1 MRSGA
6 THWSASCRNTASR
19 GSSAS
24 STPTSSTS
32 FPLCPRRSQA
42 RPSDTSCARRKR
54 PLRNHIAVL
63 PCDGAGKEV
72 VPEAIKVLSAAG
84 AELEFQEYD
93 VNADQYMWTGQPIP
107 DAVWADLQKA
117 DTILFGAVGDPRVDD
132 AAYLAGVLL
141 RLRFKL
147 DLYVNLRPA
156 KLYHDRLSPLRRED
170 RRKID
175 LLIVRE
181 NTEGLYVGMGGR
193 FKKGTEDEVAIQ
205 EDLNTYLGVTRII
218 EYAFG
223 AAQREVVMV
232 DKSNAMT
239 HAGALWQQ
247 QWRAIAKK
255 RPDIKTRH
263 LYVDAAAMQL
273 VRDPTQFD
281 VIVTGNLFGDI
292 LSDLTAELIGGM
304 GIAPSGNVNPE
315 TKRGLFEPVHGTA
328 PDIAGRGVVNPIGA
342 ILSASM
348 MVRHLGHNEM
358 ANAIEGAVESAIRA
372 GECTRDL
379 GGSLSTHEVGDA
391 VAKRLKD

>member
-1 MRSGA
+1 M
-6 THWSASCRNTASR
+6 T
-19 GSSAS
+19 
-24 STPTSSTS
+24 
-32 FPLCPRRSQA
+32 
-42 RPSDTSCARRKR
+42 K
-54 PLRNHIAVL
+54 IAVL

-72 VPEAIKVLSAAG
+72 VPEAIKVLKAAG
-84 AELEFQEYD
+84 ADFDFEEYE
-93 VNADQYMWTGQPIP
+93 VNADQYLRTGEPIP
-107 DAVWADLQKA
+107 AHVWGELERADA
-117 DTILFGAVGDPRVDD
+117 ILFGAVGDPRVSD

-141 RLRFKL
+141 RLRFEL

-156 KLYHDRLSPLRRED
+156 RLYDDRLSPLRRD
-170 RRKID
+170 DKRGID

-193 FKKGTEDEVAIQ
+193 FKKGTDNEVAIQ
-205 EDLNTYLGVTRII
+205 EDLNTYLGVTRIL

-223 AAQREVVMV
+223 VAQREVVMV

-239 HAGALWQQ
+239 YAGALWQQ
-247 QWRAIAKK
+247 QWKAVAAKHPK
-255 RPDIKTRH
+255 VKTRH

-304 GIAPSGNVNPE
+304 GIAPSGNINPQ
-315 TKRGLFEPVHGTA
+315 TGRSLFEPVHGTA

-348 MVRHLGHNEM
+348 MVRHLGQTEM

-379 GGSLSTHEVGDA
+379 GGGLSTREVGDA
-391 VAKRLKD
+391 VARRLKD

>member
-1 MRSGA
+1 
-6 THWSASCRNTASR
+6 
-19 GSSAS
+19 
-24 STPTSSTS
+24 
-32 FPLCPRRSQA
+32 
-42 RPSDTSCARRKR
+42 
-54 PLRNHIAVL
+54 
-63 PCDGAGKEV
+63 
-72 VPEAIKVLSAAG
+72 VPEAIKVLRAAG
-84 AELEFQEYD
+84 GDFDFQEYD
-93 VNADQYMWTGQPIP
+93 VNADQYLRTGEPIP
-107 DAVWADLQKA
+107 AATWADLQKA
-117 DTILFGAVGDPRVDD
+117 DSILFGAVGDPRVND

-141 RLRFKL
+141 RLRFEL

-156 KLYHDRLSPLRRED
+156 KLYDDRLSPLRREE
-170 RRKID
+170 RRGIH

-193 FKKGTEDEVAIQ
+193 FKKGTDQEVAIQ

-218 EYAFG
+218 DYAFG
-223 AAQREVVMV
+223 VAGREVVMV

-247 QWRAIAKK
+247 QWKAVAAKHP
-255 RPDIKTRH
+255 RIKTRH

-304 GIAPSGNVNPE
+304 GIAPSGNINPE
-315 TKRGLFEPVHGTA
+315 TRRGLFEPVHGTA
-328 PDIAGRGVVNPIGA
+328 PDIAGRGIVNPIGA

-348 MVRHLGHNEM
+348 MVEHLGQTDM

-379 GGSLSTHEVGDA
+379 GGSLSTQEVGDA
-391 VAKRLKD
+391 VARRLRD

>member
-1 MRSGA
+1 MR
-6 THWSASCRNTASR
+6 
-19 GSSAS
+19 
-24 STPTSSTS
+24 
-32 FPLCPRRSQA
+32 
-42 RPSDTSCARRKR
+42 
-54 PLRNHIAVL
+54 
-63 PCDGAGKEV
+63 
-72 VPEAIKVLSAAG
+72 
-84 AELEFQEYD
+84 
-93 VNADQYMWTGQPIP
+93 TGEPIP
-107 DAVWADLQKA
+107 AQVWSDLEKA
-117 DTILFGAVGDPRVDD
+117 DAILFGAVGDPRVDD

-141 RLRFKL
+141 RLRFEL

-156 KLYHDRLSPLRRED
+156 KLFDDRLSPLRRED
-170 RRKID
+170 RRKMD

-193 FKKGTEDEVAIQ
+193 FKKGTEHEVAIQ
-205 EDLNTYLGVTRII
+205 EDLNTYAGVTRIL

-223 AAQREVVMV
+223 AANREVVMV

-239 HAGALWQQ
+239 HAGGLWQQ
-247 QWRAIAKK
+247 QWKAVSRKHPK
-255 RPDIKTRH
+255 VKTRH

-304 GIAPSGNVNPE
+304 GIAPSGNVNPD

-348 MVRHLGHNEM
+348 MVRHLGHTEM
-358 ANAIEGAVESAIRA
+358 ATAIEGAVESAIRA
-372 GECTRDL
+372 GECTRDV
-379 GGSLSTHEVGDA
+379 GGSLSTSECGDA
-391 VAKRLKD
+391 VAKRLRD

>member
-1 MRSGA
+1 M
-6 THWSASCRNTASR
+6 
-19 GSSAS
+19 
-24 STPTSSTS
+24 
-32 FPLCPRRSQA
+32 
-42 RPSDTSCARRKR
+42 PS
-54 PLRNHIAVL
+54 HIAVL

-72 VPEAIKVLSAAG
+72 VPEAIKVLRAAG
-84 AELEFQEYD
+84 ADLEFQDYD
-93 VNADQYMWTGQPIP
+93 VNADQYMRTGKPIP
-107 DAVWADLQKA
+107 DGVWTELQKA
-117 DTILFGAVGDPRVDD
+117 DAILFGAVGDPRVND

-141 RLRFKL
+141 RLRFEL

-156 KLYHDRLSPLRRED
+156 KLYDERLSPLRRDD
-170 RRKID
+170 RRHVD

-193 FKKGTEDEVAIQ
+193 FKRGTEDEVAVQ

-223 AAQREVVMV
+223 VAEREVVMV
-232 DKSNAMT
+232 DKANAMT
-239 HAGALWQQ
+239 HAGALWQDR
-247 QWRAIAKK
+247 WRAIARKHAGV
-255 RPDIKTRH
+255 KTRH

-273 VRDPTQFD
+273 VRDPSQFE

-328 PDIAGRGVVNPIGA
+328 PDIAGRGLVNPIGA

-348 MVRHLGHNEM
+348 MVRHLGHTDM
-358 ANAIEGAVESAIRA
+358 ATAIEGAVESAIRA
-372 GECTRDL
+372 GETTHDI
-379 GGSLSTHEVGDA
+379 GGSLSTSECGDA
-391 VAKRLKD
+391 VAKRLRD

>member
-1 MRSGA
+1 M
-6 THWSASCRNTASR
+6 
-19 GSSAS
+19 
-24 STPTSSTS
+24 
-32 FPLCPRRSQA
+32 
-42 RPSDTSCARRKR
+42 
-54 PLRNHIAVL
+54 
-63 PCDGAGKEV
+63 
-72 VPEAIKVLSAAG
+72 PEAIKVLRAAG
-84 AELEFQEYD
+84 ADLDFEEYD
-93 VNADQYMWTGQPIP
+93 VNADQYMRTGEPIP
-107 DAVWADLQKA
+107 AKVWEELQKA
-117 DTILFGAVGDPRVDD
+117 DAILFGAVGDPRVDD
-132 AAYLAGVLL
+132 SAYLAGVLL
-141 RLRFKL
+141 RLRFEL

-156 KLYHDRLSPLRRED
+156 KLFDDRLSPLRRED

-193 FKKGTEDEVAIQ
+193 FKKGTADEVAIQ

-223 AAQREVVMV
+223 AARREVVMV

-239 HAGALWQQ
+239 HAGGLWQQ
-247 QWRAIAKK
+247 QWKAVAKK
-255 RPDIKTRH
+255 HPNVRTRH

-315 TKRGLFEPVHGTA
+315 TQRGLFEPVHGTA

-348 MVRHLGHNEM
+348 MVRHLGQTEM

-372 GECTRDL
+372 GACTRDL
-379 GGSLSTHEVGDA
+379 GGSLSTREVGDA
-391 VAKRLKD
+391 VAKRLRD

>member
-1 MRSGA
+1 MR
-6 THWSASCRNTASR
+6 
-19 GSSAS
+19 
-24 STPTSSTS
+24 
-32 FPLCPRRSQA
+32 
-42 RPSDTSCARRKR
+42 
-54 PLRNHIAVL
+54 
-63 PCDGAGKEV
+63 
-72 VPEAIKVLSAAG
+72 
-84 AELEFQEYD
+84 
-93 VNADQYMWTGQPIP
+93 TGEPIP
-107 DAVWADLQKA
+107 AQVWSDLEKA
-117 DTILFGAVGDPRVDD
+117 DAILFGAVGDPRLDD

-141 RLRFKL
+141 RLRFEL

-156 KLYHDRLSPLRRED
+156 KLFDDRLSPLRRED
-170 RRKID
+170 RRKMD

-193 FKKGTEDEVAIQ
+193 FKKGTEHEVAIQ
-205 EDLNTYLGVTRII
+205 EDLNTYAGVTRIL

-223 AAQREVVMV
+223 AANREVVMV

-239 HAGALWQQ
+239 HAGGLWQQ
-247 QWRAIAKK
+247 QWKAVSSKHPK
-255 RPDIKTRH
+255 VKTRH

-348 MVRHLGHNEM
+348 MVRHLGHTEM
-358 ANAIEGAVESAIRA
+358 ATAIEGAVESAIRA
-372 GECTRDL
+372 GECTRDV
-379 GGSLSTHEVGDA
+379 GGSLSTSECGDA
-391 VAKRLKD
+391 VAKRLRD

>member
-1 MRSGA
+1 MSK
-6 THWSASCRNTASR
+6 HV
-19 GSSAS
+19 
-24 STPTSSTS
+24 
-32 FPLCPRRSQA
+32 
-42 RPSDTSCARRKR
+42 
-54 PLRNHIAVL
+54 AVL

-72 VPEAIKVLSAAG
+72 VPEAIKVLRTAG
-84 AELEFQEYD
+84 AGFEFEEFD
-93 VNADQYMWTGQPIP
+93 VNADQFLRTGEPIP
-107 DAVWADLQKA
+107 AATWKELEKA
-117 DTILFGAVGDPRVDD
+117 DSILFGAVGDPRVND

-141 RLRFKL
+141 RLRFEL
-147 DLYVNLRPA
+147 DLYANLRPA
-156 KLYHDRLSPLRRED
+156 KLYDDRLSPLRRED
-170 RRKID
+170 RRNID

-193 FKKGTEDEVAIQ
+193 FKRGTGDEVAIQ
-205 EDLNTYLGVTRII
+205 EDLNTHKGVTRII
-218 EYAFG
+218 DYAFG
-223 AAQREVVMV
+223 AARREVVMV

-239 HAGALWQQ
+239 YAGALWQER
-247 QWRAIAKK
+247 WKAVAAKHPK
-255 RPDIKTRH
+255 LPTRH

-328 PDIAGRGVVNPIGA
+328 PDIAGRGLVNPIGA

-348 MVRHLGHNEM
+348 MVRHLGDADM
-358 ANAIEGAVESAIRA
+358 AKAIEGAVESAIRA

-379 GGSLSTHEVGDA
+379 GGNLSTSECGDA

>member
-1 MRSGA
+1 VTR
-6 THWSASCRNTASR
+6 
-19 GSSAS
+19 
-24 STPTSSTS
+24 
-32 FPLCPRRSQA
+32 
-42 RPSDTSCARRKR
+42 
-54 PLRNHIAVL
+54 IAVL

-72 VPEAIKVLSAAG
+72 VPEAIKVLRAAG
-84 AELEFQEYD
+84 ADFEFQEYD
-93 VNADQYMWTGQPIP
+93 VNADQYMRTGEPIP
-107 DAVWADLQKA
+107 PSTWTELQLADS
-117 DTILFGAVGDPRVDD
+117 ILFGAVGDPRVNDS
-132 AAYLAGVLL
+132 AYLAGVLL
-141 RLRFKL
+141 RLRFEL

-156 KLYHDRLSPLRRED
+156 RLYDDRLSPLRRED
-170 RRKID
+170 RRAID

-193 FKKGTEDEVAIQ
+193 FKAGTEDEVAIQ
-205 EDLNTYLGVTRII
+205 EDLNTHLGVTRII
-218 EYAFG
+218 DYAFG
-223 AAQREVVMV
+223 AARREVVMV

-239 HAGALWQQ
+239 HAGALWQER
-247 QWRAIAKK
+247 WKAVAK
-255 RPDIKTRH
+255 RHPEVKTRH

-328 PDIAGRGVVNPIGA
+328 PDIAGKGIVNPIGA

-348 MVRHLGHNEM
+348 MVRHLGHTEM
-358 ANAIEGAVESAIRA
+358 AGAIEGAVRSAIRD

-379 GGSLSTHEVGDA
+379 GGALSTSEVGDA
-391 VAKRLKD
+391 VVRRLRD

>member
-1 MRSGA
+1 M
-6 THWSASCRNTASR
+6 
-19 GSSAS
+19 
-24 STPTSSTS
+24 PV
-32 FPLCPRRSQA
+32 
-42 RPSDTSCARRKR
+42 
-54 PLRNHIAVL
+54 HIAVL

-72 VPEAIKVLSAAG
+72 VPEAIKVLRAAG
-84 AELEFQEYD
+84 ADFEFEEFD
-93 VNADQYMWTGQPIP
+93 VNADQYMRTGEPIP
-107 DAVWADLQKA
+107 ADIWKDLEKA
-117 DTILFGAVGDPRVDD
+117 DAILFGAVGDPRVSD

-141 RLRFKL
+141 RLRFEL

-156 KLYHDRLSPLRRED
+156 RLYDDRLSPLRRED

-193 FKKGTEDEVAIQ
+193 FKRGTEDEVAIQ
-205 EDLNTYLGVTRII
+205 EDLNTHKGVTRII
-218 EYAFG
+218 DYAFG
-223 AAQREVVMV
+223 VAAREVVMV

-239 HAGALWQQ
+239 HAGALWQER
-247 QWRAIAKK
+247 WKAVAAEHPKL
-255 RPDIKTRH
+255 PTRH

-328 PDIAGRGVVNPIGA
+328 PDIAGRGLVNPIGA

-348 MVRHLGHNEM
+348 MVKHLGHADM
-358 ANAIEGAVESAIRA
+358 AEAIEGAVESAIRA

-379 GGSLSTHEVGDA
+379 GGNLSTGECGDA
-391 VAKRLKD
+391 VAKRLRD

>member
-1 MRSGA
+1 V
-6 THWSASCRNTASR
+6 
-19 GSSAS
+19 
-24 STPTSSTS
+24 
-32 FPLCPRRSQA
+32 
-42 RPSDTSCARRKR
+42 
-54 PLRNHIAVL
+54 LR
-63 PCDGAGKEV
+63 
-72 VPEAIKVLSAAG
+72 AAG
-84 AELEFQEYD
+84 SDFEFQDYD
-93 VNADQYMWTGQPIP
+93 VNADQYMRSGKPIP
-107 DAVWADLQKA
+107 DGVFTELQKA
-117 DTILFGAVGDPRVDD
+117 DAILFGAVGDPRVND

-141 RLRFKL
+141 RLRFEL

-156 KLYHDRLSPLRRED
+156 KLYDERLSPLRRED
-170 RRKID
+170 RRHVD

-193 FKKGTEDEVAIQ
+193 FKKGTEDEVAVQ

-223 AAQREVVMV
+223 VAQREVVMV

-239 HAGALWQQ
+239 HAGGLWQDC
-247 QWRAIAKK
+247 WKAIASKHP
-255 RPDIKTRH
+255 RVKTRH

-273 VRDPTQFD
+273 VRDPSQFE

-328 PDIAGRGVVNPIGA
+328 PDIAGRGLVNPIGA

-348 MVRHLGHNEM
+348 MVRHLGHTDM
-358 ANAIEGAVESAIRA
+358 ASAIEGAVESAIRA
-372 GECTRDL
+372 GETTRDV
-379 GGSLSTHEVGDA
+379 GGSLSTSECGDA
-391 VAKRLKD
+391 VAKRLRD

>member
-1 MRSGA
+1 MRTGEPIPA
-6 THWSASCRNTASR
+6 QVWS
-19 GSSAS
+19 
-24 STPTSSTS
+24 
-32 FPLCPRRSQA
+32 
-42 RPSDTSCARRKR
+42 D
-54 PLRNHIAVL
+54 
-63 PCDGAGKEV
+63 
-72 VPEAIKVLSAAG
+72 
-84 AELEFQEYD
+84 LE
-93 VNADQYMWTGQPIP
+93 NAD
-107 DAVWADLQKA
+107 A
-117 DTILFGAVGDPRVDD
+117 ILFGAVGDPRVDD

-141 RLRFKL
+141 RLRFEL

-156 KLYHDRLSPLRRED
+156 KLFDDRLSPLRRVD
-170 RRKID
+170 RRKMD

-193 FKKGTEDEVAIQ
+193 FKKGTEHEVAIQ
-205 EDLNTYLGVTRII
+205 EDLNTYAGVTRIL

-223 AAQREVVMV
+223 AANREVVMV

-239 HAGALWQQ
+239 HAGGLWQQ
-247 QWRAIAKK
+247 QWKAVSKK
-255 RPDIKTRH
+255 HPKVKTRH

-348 MVRHLGHNEM
+348 MVRHLGHTEM
-358 ANAIEGAVESAIRA
+358 ATAIEGAVESAIRA
-372 GECTRDL
+372 GECTRDV
-379 GGSLSTHEVGDA
+379 GGSLSTSECGDA
-391 VAKRLKD
+391 VAKRLRD

>member
-1 MRSGA
+1 V
-6 THWSASCRNTASR
+6 T
-19 GSSAS
+19 
-24 STPTSSTS
+24 
-32 FPLCPRRSQA
+32 
-42 RPSDTSCARRKR
+42 K
-54 PLRNHIAVL
+54 IAVL

-72 VPEAIKVLSAAG
+72 VPEAIKVLKAAG
-84 AELEFQEYD
+84 ADFDFEEYE
-93 VNADQYMWTGQPIP
+93 VNADQYLRTGEPIP
-107 DAVWADLQKA
+107 AHVWGELERADA
-117 DTILFGAVGDPRVDD
+117 ILFGAVGDPRVSD

-141 RLRFKL
+141 RLRFEL

-156 KLYHDRLSPLRRED
+156 RLYDDRLSPLRRD
-170 RRKID
+170 DKRGID

-193 FKKGTEDEVAIQ
+193 FKKGTDNEVAIQ
-205 EDLNTYLGVTRII
+205 EDLNTYLGVTRIL

-223 AAQREVVMV
+223 VAQREVVMV

-239 HAGALWQQ
+239 YAGALWQQ
-247 QWRAIAKK
+247 QWKAVAAKHPK
-255 RPDIKTRH
+255 VKTRH

-304 GIAPSGNVNPE
+304 GIAPSGNINPQ
-315 TKRGLFEPVHGTA
+315 TGRSLFEPVHGTA

-348 MVRHLGHNEM
+348 MVRHLGQTEM

-379 GGSLSTHEVGDA
+379 GGGLSTREVGDA
-391 VAKRLKD
+391 VARRLKD